1 MFDMLV
7 ISAIDVDMLVVSA
20 ARTLAIETLM
30 APTHAAGG
38 GGGAS
43 PQTTVIDDKAMRL
56 FASFKA
62 CPHVKA
68 HLERMK
74 MDKDV
79 PLVFLQEHLTARAVD
94 LTCAGNFPLLCA
106 AINTFPSSIHT
117 HKTIAKALQ
126 LLDSHHAFLLSKMVG
141 KSRMHWAWSE
151 ASALKGLWSKA
162 RELFRAGPNSYDEKR
177 DWLKSLMEKN
187 EIAPPAEECCHS
199 DTKITRTRA
208 ALEQQKTET

>member
-1 MFDMLV
+1 MFDMLGM
-7 ISAIDVDMLVVSA
+7 SAIDVDMLVVSA

-30 APTHAAGG
+30 ASKTAAGG

-43 PQTTVIDDKAMRL
+43 TQTTVIDDTAMRL

-79 PLVFLQEHLTARAVD
+79 PLVFLQENLTARAVD

-106 AINTFPSSIHT
+106 DVKTFPPSIHT

-141 KSRMHWAWSE
+141 KSRMHWAWS
-151 ASALKGLWSKA
+151 
-162 RELFRAGPNSYDEKR
+162 
-177 DWLKSLMEKN
+177 
-187 EIAPPAEECCHS
+187 
-199 DTKITRTRA
+199 
-208 ALEQQKTET
+208 